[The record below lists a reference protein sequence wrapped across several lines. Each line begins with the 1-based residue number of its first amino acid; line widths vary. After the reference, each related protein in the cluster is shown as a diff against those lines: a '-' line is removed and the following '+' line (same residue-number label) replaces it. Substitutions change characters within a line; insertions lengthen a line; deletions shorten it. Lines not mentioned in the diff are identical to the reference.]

1 MAYPRMMRVRQQFD
15 APTLDDIPA
24 AVHREV
30 SGLALDQ
37 RIKAGESV
45 AISVGSRGV
54 ANIALIIKSLVDE
67 LKAVGAEPF
76 LVPAMGSHGGGIAE
90 AQRQIIEGYGV
101 TEEYTGAP
109 IKASMETVQVGQT
122 EDGVPVYFDKYAYE
136 ADHVAVVGRIKP
148 HTDFV
153 GEIESG
159 LHKMML
165 IGLGKHKG
173 AALYHQAI
181 VHYSFD
187 RIIRSV
193 GQTVIDQC
201 GVVMGLGLVE
211 NPYDQTALIKGV
223 APEEFAERE
232 KELLILAKKWM
243 PCLPF
248 DRVDLLI
255 VDEIGKN
262 ISGAG
267 MDTNVVG
274 RKFHDNHAA
283 EKEYPKV
290 TRIAVRDLT
299 EATHGNASG
308 IGTAEYCHRRAVDK
322 MDREITYINCM
333 TGNHPSG
340 AHTPLY
346 FDSDQQLFDA
356 ALKTVGL
363 VEPQQAKVVR
373 IHNTLEIEDVLVS
386 EAYRPEA
393 EARDDL
399 TIVEEAAEMSFDEK
413 GDLTPDKF

>member
-1 MAYPRMMRVRQQFD
+1 MAPPRMLRVKQKFE
-15 APTLDDIPA
+15 APTLEDIPA
-24 AVHREV
+24 AVRAEV
-30 SGLALDQ
+30 QSLALDS
-37 RIKAGESV
+37 KVTAGESV
-45 AISVGSRGV
+45 AISVGSRGI
-54 ANIALIIKSLVDE
+54 ANIALIIKSLVEE
-67 LKAVGAEPF
+67 LKVLGLEPF
-76 LVPAMGSHGGGIAE
+76 LVPAMGSHGGGVAE
-90 AQRQIIEGYGV
+90 AQQAIIEGYGV

-109 IKASMETVQVGQT
+109 IKASMETVQVGET
-122 EDGVPVYFDKYAYE
+122 EDGVPVFFDKYAYE

-193 GQTVIDQC
+193 GQTVIDKC
-201 GVVMGLGLVE
+201 GVLLGLGLVE
-211 NPYDQTALIKGV
+211 NQYDKTALIKGV
-223 APEEFAERE
+223 GAEELVERE
-232 KELLILAKKWM
+232 KELLVLAKKWM
-243 PCLPF
+243 PRLPF
-248 DRVDLLI
+248 ETVDLLI

-290 TRIAVRDLT
+290 TRILVRGLT
-299 EATHGNASG
+299 EETHGNASG
-308 IGTAEYCHRRAVDK
+308 IGTAEYAHKRAIEE

-340 AHTPLY
+340 AHIPLY
-346 FDSDQQLFDA
+346 FDTDRICIDR
-356 ALKTVGL
+356 ALETVGL
-363 VEPQQAKVVR
+363 VEPENAKVLR
-373 IHNTLEIEDVLVS
+373 IHNTLELAEVLVS
-386 EAYRPEA
+386 EAYLPEV
-393 EARDDL
+393 EKRDDL
-399 TIVEEAAEMSFDEK
+399 EVIGEAEDMPFDAND
-413 GDLTPDKF
+413 DLPLTF

>member
-1 MAYPRMMRVRQQFD
+1 MSFPNMLRIRQHFD
-15 APTLDDIPA
+15 APTVEDIPA
-24 AVHREV
+24 AVSEEITRLNLSTRV
-30 SGLALDQ
+30 KPGQ
-37 RIKAGESV
+37 SV
-45 AISVGSRGV
+45 AVSVGSRGIN
-54 ANIALIIKSLVDE
+54 NIALITKSLVEE
-67 LKAVGAEPF
+67 LKALGLEPF

-90 AQRQIIEGYGV
+90 AQREIIEGYGV
-101 TEEYTGAP
+101 TEEYVGAP

-122 EDGVPVYFDKYAYE
+122 EDGVPVFFDKYAFE

-193 GQTVIDQC
+193 GQQVIDQC
-201 GVVMGLGLVE
+201 GVLLGLGIVE
-211 NPYDQTALIKGV
+211 NQYDQTALLKGV
-223 APEEFAERE
+223 APEEFVERE
-232 KELLILAKKWM
+232 KELLVLAKKWM
-243 PCLPF
+243 PRLPF
-248 DRVDLLI
+248 DHVDLLI

-290 TRIAVRDLT
+290 TRILVRGLT
-299 EATHGNASG
+299 PETHGNASG
-308 IGTAEYCHRRAVDK
+308 IGTAEYAHRRAVEE

-340 AHTPLY
+340 AHIPLY
-346 FDSDQQLFDA
+346 FDTDQICIEK
-356 ALKTVGL
+356 ALQTVGL
-363 VEPQQAKVVR
+363 REPGEEKIMR
-373 IHNTLEIEDVLVS
+373 IHNTLDLGELLVS
-386 EAYRPEA
+386 EAYRAEV
-393 EARDDL
+393 EAREDL
-399 TIVEEAAEMSFDEK
+399 SIVEEAAPMPFDAS
-413 GDLTPDKF
+413 GDLPLHF

>member
-1 MAYPRMMRVRQQFD
+1 MAPPRMLRVKQKFE
-15 APTLDDIPA
+15 APTLEDIPA
-24 AVHREV
+24 AVRAEV
-30 SGLALDQ
+30 QSLALDS
-37 RIKAGESV
+37 KVTAGESV
-45 AISVGSRGV
+45 AISVGSRGI
-54 ANIALIIKSLVDE
+54 ANIAQIIKSLVEE
-67 LKAVGAEPF
+67 LRVLGLEPF
-76 LVPAMGSHGGGIAE
+76 LVPAMGSHGGGVAE
-90 AQRQIIEGYGV
+90 AQQAIIEGYGV

-109 IKASMETVQVGQT
+109 IKASMETVQVGET
-122 EDGVPVYFDKYAYE
+122 EDGVPVFFDKYAYE

-193 GQTVIDQC
+193 GQTVIDKC
-201 GVVMGLGLVE
+201 GVLLGLGLVE
-211 NPYDQTALIKGV
+211 NQYDKTALIKGV
-223 APEEFAERE
+223 GAEELVERE
-232 KELLILAKKWM
+232 KELLVLAKKWM
-243 PCLPF
+243 PRLPF
-248 DRVDLLI
+248 ETVDLLI

-290 TRIAVRDLT
+290 TRILVRGLT
-299 EATHGNASG
+299 EETHGNASG
-308 IGTAEYCHRRAVDK
+308 IGTAEYAHKRAIEE

-340 AHTPLY
+340 AHIPLY
-346 FDSDQQLFDA
+346 FDTDRICIDR
-356 ALKTVGL
+356 ALETVGL
-363 VEPQQAKVVR
+363 VEPENAKVVR
-373 IHNTLEIEDVLVS
+373 IHNTLELAEVLVS
-386 EAYRPEA
+386 EAYLPEV
-393 EARDDL
+393 EKRDDL
-399 TIVEEAAEMSFDEK
+399 EVIGEAKDMPFDAN
-413 GDLTPDKF
+413 GDLPLTF

>member
-1 MAYPRMMRVRQQFD
+1 MAPPRMLRVKQKFE
-15 APTLDDIPA
+15 APTLEDIPA
-24 AVHREV
+24 AVRAEV
-30 SGLALDQ
+30 QSLALDS
-37 RIKAGESV
+37 KVTAGESV
-45 AISVGSRGV
+45 AISVGSRGI
-54 ANIALIIKSLVDE
+54 ANIALIIKSLVEE
-67 LKAVGAEPF
+67 LKALGLEPF
-76 LVPAMGSHGGGIAE
+76 LVPAMGSHGGGVAE
-90 AQRQIIEGYGV
+90 AQQAIIEGYGV

-109 IKASMETVQVGQT
+109 IKASMETVQVGET
-122 EDGVPVYFDKYAYE
+122 EDGVPVFFDKYAYE

-193 GQTVIDQC
+193 GQTVVDKC
-201 GVVMGLGLVE
+201 GVLLGLGLVE
-211 NPYDQTALIKGV
+211 NQYDKTALIKGV
-223 APEEFAERE
+223 GAEELVERE

-243 PCLPF
+243 PRLPF
-248 DRVDLLI
+248 ETVDLLI

-290 TRIAVRDLT
+290 TRILVRGLT
-299 EATHGNASG
+299 EETHGNASG
-308 IGTAEYCHRRAVDK
+308 IGTAEYAHKRAIEE

-340 AHTPLY
+340 AHIPLY
-346 FDSDQQLFDA
+346 FDTDRICIDR
-356 ALKTVGL
+356 ALETVGL
-363 VEPQQAKVVR
+363 VEPENAKVLR
-373 IHNTLEIEDVLVS
+373 IHNTLELAEVLVS
-386 EAYRPEA
+386 EAYLPEV
-393 EARDDL
+393 EKRDDL
-399 TIVEEAAEMSFDEK
+399 EVIGEAEDMPFDAN
-413 GDLTPDKF
+413 GDLPLTF

>member
-1 MAYPRMMRVRQQFD
+1 MSFPNMLRIRQHFD
-15 APTLDDIPA
+15 APTVEDIPA
-24 AVHREV
+24 AVSEEITRLNLSARV
-30 SGLALDQ
+30 KPGQ
-37 RIKAGESV
+37 SV
-45 AISVGSRGV
+45 AVSVGSRGIN
-54 ANIALIIKSLVDE
+54 NIALITKSLVEE
-67 LKAVGAEPF
+67 LKALGLEPF

-90 AQRQIIEGYGV
+90 AQREIIEGYGV
-101 TEEYTGAP
+101 TEEYVGAP
-109 IKASMETVQVGQT
+109 IKASMETVQIGQT
-122 EDGVPVYFDKYAYE
+122 EDGVPVFFDKYAFE

-193 GQTVIDQC
+193 GQQVIDQC
-201 GVVMGLGLVE
+201 GVLLGLGIVE
-211 NPYDQTALIKGV
+211 NQYDQTALLKGV
-223 APEEFAERE
+223 APEELVERE
-232 KELLILAKKWM
+232 KELLVLAKKWM
-243 PCLPF
+243 PRLPF
-248 DRVDLLI
+248 DHVDLLI

-290 TRIAVRDLT
+290 TRILVRGLT
-299 EATHGNASG
+299 PETHGNASG
-308 IGTAEYCHRRAVDK
+308 IGTAEYAHRRAVEE

-340 AHTPLY
+340 AHIPLY
-346 FDSDQQLFDA
+346 FDTDQICIEK
-356 ALKTVGL
+356 ALQTVGL
-363 VEPQQAKVVR
+363 REPGEEKIMR
-373 IHNTLEIEDVLVS
+373 IHNTLDLGELLVS
-386 EAYRPEA
+386 EAYRAEV
-393 EARDDL
+393 EAREDL
-399 TIVEEAAEMSFDEK
+399 SIVEEAASMPFDAS
-413 GDLTPDKF
+413 GDLPLHF

>member
-1 MAYPRMMRVRQQFD
+1 MSFPNMLRIRQHFD
-15 APTLDDIPA
+15 APTVEDIPA
-24 AVHREV
+24 AVSEEITRLNLSARV
-30 SGLALDQ
+30 KPGQ
-37 RIKAGESV
+37 SV
-45 AISVGSRGV
+45 AVSVGSRGIN
-54 ANIALIIKSLVDE
+54 NIALITKSLVEE
-67 LKAVGAEPF
+67 LKALGLEPF

-90 AQRQIIEGYGV
+90 AQREIIEGYGV
-101 TEEYTGAP
+101 TEEYVGAP

-122 EDGVPVYFDKYAYE
+122 EDGVPVFFDKYAFE

-193 GQTVIDQC
+193 GQQVIDQC
-201 GVVMGLGLVE
+201 GVLLGLGIVE
-211 NPYDQTALIKGV
+211 NQYDRTALLKGV
-223 APEEFAERE
+223 APEELVERE
-232 KELLILAKKWM
+232 KELLVLAKKWM
-243 PCLPF
+243 PRLPF
-248 DRVDLLI
+248 DHVDLLI

-290 TRIAVRDLT
+290 TRILVRGLT
-299 EATHGNASG
+299 PETHGNASG
-308 IGTAEYCHRRAVDK
+308 IGTAEYAHRRAVEE

-340 AHTPLY
+340 AHIPLY
-346 FDSDQQLFDA
+346 FDTDQICIEK
-356 ALKTVGL
+356 ALQTVGL
-363 VEPQQAKVVR
+363 REPGEEKIMR
-373 IHNTLEIEDVLVS
+373 IHNTLELGELLIS
-386 EAYRPEA
+386 EAYRAEV
-393 EARDDL
+393 EAREDL
-399 TIVEEAAEMSFDEK
+399 SIVEEAAPMPFDAS
-413 GDLTPDKF
+413 GDLPLHF

>member
-1 MAYPRMMRVRQQFD
+1 MSFPNMMRIRQHFD
-15 APTLDDIPA
+15 APTVEDVPA
-24 AVHREV
+24 AVREEIARLNLGARV
-30 SGLALDQ
+30 EPGQ
-37 RIKAGESV
+37 SV
-45 AISVGSRGV
+45 AVSVGSRGIN
-54 ANIALIIKSLVDE
+54 NIALITKSLVEE
-67 LKAVGAEPF
+67 LKSLGLEPF

-90 AQRQIIEGYGV
+90 AQREIIEGYGV
-101 TEEYTGAP
+101 TEEYVGTP

-122 EDGVPVYFDKYAYE
+122 EDGVPVFFDKYAFE

-193 GQTVIDQC
+193 GQQVIDKC
-201 GVVMGLGLVE
+201 GVLLGLGIVE
-211 NPYDQTALIKGV
+211 NQYDQTALLKGV
-223 APEEFAERE
+223 APEEFVERE
-232 KELLILAKKWM
+232 KELLVLAKKWM
-243 PCLPF
+243 PRLPF
-248 DRVDLLI
+248 DNVDLLI

-290 TRIAVRDLT
+290 TRILVRGLT
-299 EATHGNASG
+299 PETHGNASG
-308 IGTAEYCHRRAVDK
+308 IGTAEYAHRRAVDE

-340 AHTPLY
+340 AHIPLY
-346 FDSDQQLFDA
+346 FDTDQICIEK
-356 ALKTVGL
+356 ALETVGL
-363 VEPQQAKVVR
+363 REPGEERILR
-373 IHNTLEIEDVLVS
+373 IHNTLDLGELLVS
-386 EAYRPEA
+386 EAYRAEV
-393 EARDDL
+393 EAREDL
-399 TIVEEAAEMSFDEK
+399 SIVNESAPMPFNTS
-413 GDLTPDKF
+413 GDLPLHF

>member
-1 MAYPRMMRVRQQFD
+1 MSFPNMLRIRQHFD
-15 APTLDDIPA
+15 APTVEDIPA
-24 AVHREV
+24 AVSEEITRLNLSARV
-30 SGLALDQ
+30 KPGQ
-37 RIKAGESV
+37 SV
-45 AISVGSRGV
+45 AVSVGSRGIN
-54 ANIALIIKSLVDE
+54 NIALITKSLVEE
-67 LKAVGAEPF
+67 LKALGLEPF

-90 AQRQIIEGYGV
+90 AQRDIIEGYGV
-101 TEEYTGAP
+101 TEEYVGAP

-122 EDGVPVYFDKYAYE
+122 EDGVPVFFDKYAFE

-193 GQTVIDQC
+193 GQQVIDQC
-201 GVVMGLGLVE
+201 GVLLGLGIVE
-211 NPYDQTALIKGV
+211 NQYDQTALLKGV
-223 APEEFAERE
+223 APEEFVERE
-232 KELLILAKKWM
+232 KELLVLAKKWM
-243 PCLPF
+243 PRLPF
-248 DRVDLLI
+248 DHVDLLI

-290 TRIAVRDLT
+290 TRILVRGLT
-299 EATHGNASG
+299 PETHGNASG
-308 IGTAEYCHRRAVDK
+308 IGTAEYAHRRAVEE

-340 AHTPLY
+340 AHIPLY
-346 FDSDQQLFDA
+346 FDTDQICIEK
-356 ALKTVGL
+356 ALQTVGL
-363 VEPQQAKVVR
+363 REPGEEKIMR
-373 IHNTLEIEDVLVS
+373 IHNTLDLGEVLVS
-386 EAYRPEA
+386 EAYRAEV

-399 TIVEEAAEMSFDEK
+399 SIVEEATPMPFDAS
-413 GDLTPDKF
+413 GDLPLHF

>member
-1 MAYPRMMRVRQQFD
+1 MPFPRMLRIRQHFD
-15 APTLDDIPA
+15 APTVEDIPA
-24 AVHREV
+24 AVKEEV
-30 SGLALDQ
+30 TRLNLGS
-37 RIKAGESV
+37 RIEPGQSV
-45 AISVGSRGV
+45 AVSVGSRGIN
-54 ANIALIIKSLVDE
+54 NIALIIKSLVAE
-67 LKAVGAEPF
+67 LKALGLEPF

-90 AQRQIIEGYGV
+90 AQREIIEGYGV
-101 TEEYTGAP
+101 TEEYVGAP
-109 IKASMETVQVGQT
+109 IKSSMETVQVGQT
-122 EDGVPVYFDKYAYE
+122 EDGVPVFFDKHAFE

-165 IGLGKHKG
+165 IGLGKHRG

-193 GQTVIDQC
+193 GQQVIEKC
-201 GVVMGLGLVE
+201 GVLMGLGIVE
-211 NPYDQTALIKGV
+211 NQYDNTALLKGV
-223 APEEFAERE
+223 APEEFVERE
-232 KELLILAKKWM
+232 KELLVLAKKWM
-243 PCLPF
+243 PRLPF
-248 DRVDLLI
+248 DHVDLLI

-290 TRIAVRDLT
+290 TRILVRGLT
-299 EATHGNASG
+299 PETHGNASG
-308 IGTAEYCHRRAVDK
+308 IGTAEYAHRRAIDE

-340 AHTPLY
+340 AHIPLY
-346 FDSDQQLFDA
+346 FDTDQICIEK
-356 ALKTVGL
+356 ALQTVGL
-363 VEPQQAKVVR
+363 RKPGEER
-373 IHNTLEIEDVLVS
+373 ILRIRNTLNLGELLVS
-386 EAYRPEA
+386 EAYRAEV
-393 EARDDL
+393 EAREDL
-399 TIVEEAAEMSFDEK
+399 SIVEEASEMAFDAN
-413 GDLTPDKF
+413 GDLPLHF

>member
-1 MAYPRMMRVRQQFD
+1 MAPPRMLRVKQKFE
-15 APTLDDIPA
+15 APTLEDIPA
-24 AVHREV
+24 AVRAEV
-30 SGLALDQ
+30 QSLALDS
-37 RIKAGESV
+37 KVTAGESV
-45 AISVGSRGV
+45 AISVGSRGI
-54 ANIALIIKSLVDE
+54 ANIALIIKSLVEE
-67 LKAVGAEPF
+67 LKALGLEPF
-76 LVPAMGSHGGGIAE
+76 LVPAMGSHGGGVAE
-90 AQRQIIEGYGV
+90 AQQAIIEGYGV

-109 IKASMETVQVGQT
+109 IKASMETVQVGET
-122 EDGVPVYFDKYAYE
+122 EDGVPVFFDKYAYE
-136 ADHVAVVGRIKP
+136 ANHVAVVGRIKP

-193 GQTVIDQC
+193 GQTVVDKC
-201 GVVMGLGLVE
+201 GVLLGLGLVE
-211 NPYDQTALIKGV
+211 NQYDKTALIKGV
-223 APEEFAERE
+223 GAEELVERE

-243 PCLPF
+243 PRLPF
-248 DRVDLLI
+248 ETVDLLI

-290 TRIAVRDLT
+290 TRILVRGLT
-299 EATHGNASG
+299 EETHGNASG
-308 IGTAEYCHRRAVDK
+308 IGTAEYAHKRAIK
-322 MDREITYINCM
+322 EMDREITYINCM

-340 AHTPLY
+340 AHIPLY
-346 FDSDQQLFDA
+346 FDTDRICIDR
-356 ALKTVGL
+356 ALETVGL
-363 VEPQQAKVVR
+363 VEPENAKVLR
-373 IHNTLEIEDVLVS
+373 IHNTLELAEVLVS
-386 EAYRPEA
+386 EAYLPEV
-393 EARDDL
+393 EKRDDL
-399 TIVEEAAEMSFDEK
+399 EVIGEAEDMPFDAN
-413 GDLTPDKF
+413 GDLPLTF

>member
-1 MAYPRMMRVRQQFD
+1 MSFPNMLRIRQHFD
-15 APTLDDIPA
+15 APTVEDIPA
-24 AVHREV
+24 AVSEEITRLNLSTRV
-30 SGLALDQ
+30 KPGQ
-37 RIKAGESV
+37 SV
-45 AISVGSRGV
+45 AVSVGSRGIN
-54 ANIALIIKSLVDE
+54 NIALITKSLVEE
-67 LKAVGAEPF
+67 LKALGLEPF

-90 AQRQIIEGYGV
+90 AQREIIEGYGV
-101 TEEYTGAP
+101 TEEYVGAP

-122 EDGVPVYFDKYAYE
+122 EDGVPVFFDKYAFE

-193 GQTVIDQC
+193 GQQVIDQC
-201 GVVMGLGLVE
+201 GVLLGLGIVE
-211 NPYDQTALIKGV
+211 NQYDQTALLKGV
-223 APEEFAERE
+223 APEEFVERE
-232 KELLILAKKWM
+232 KELLVLAKKWM
-243 PCLPF
+243 PRLPF
-248 DRVDLLI
+248 DHVDLLI

-290 TRIAVRDLT
+290 TRILVRGLT
-299 EATHGNASG
+299 PETHGNASG
-308 IGTAEYCHRRAVDK
+308 IGTAEYAHRRAVEE

-340 AHTPLY
+340 AHIPLY
-346 FDSDQQLFDA
+346 FDTDQICIEK
-356 ALKTVGL
+356 ALQTVGL
-363 VEPQQAKVVR
+363 REPGEEKIMR
-373 IHNTLEIEDVLVS
+373 IHNTLDLGELLVS
-386 EAYRPEA
+386 EAYRAEV
-393 EARDDL
+393 EAREDL
-399 TIVEEAAEMSFDEK
+399 SIVEEATPMPFDAS
-413 GDLTPDKF
+413 GDLPLHF

>member
-1 MAYPRMMRVRQQFD
+1 MTPPRMLRVKQKFE
-15 APTLDDIPA
+15 APTLEDIPA
-24 AVHREV
+24 AVRAEV
-30 SGLALDQ
+30 QRLALDS
-37 RIKAGESV
+37 KVTAGESV
-45 AISVGSRGV
+45 AISVGSRGI
-54 ANIALIIKSLVDE
+54 ANIALIIKSLVEE
-67 LKAVGAEPF
+67 LKVLGLEPF
-76 LVPAMGSHGGGIAE
+76 LVPAMGSHGGGVAE
-90 AQRQIIEGYGV
+90 AQQAIIEGYGV

-109 IKASMETVQVGQT
+109 IKASMETVQVGET
-122 EDGVPVYFDKYAYE
+122 EDGVPVFFDKYAYE

-193 GQTVIDQC
+193 GQTVIDKC
-201 GVVMGLGLVE
+201 GVLLGLGLVE
-211 NPYDQTALIKGV
+211 NQYDKTALIKGV
-223 APEEFAERE
+223 GAEELVERE
-232 KELLILAKKWM
+232 KELLVLAKKWM
-243 PCLPF
+243 PRLPF
-248 DRVDLLI
+248 ETVDLLI

-290 TRIAVRDLT
+290 TRILVRGLT
-299 EATHGNASG
+299 EETHGNASG
-308 IGTAEYCHRRAVDK
+308 IGTAEYAHKRAIEE

-340 AHTPLY
+340 AHIPLY
-346 FDSDQQLFDA
+346 FDTDRICIDR
-356 ALKTVGL
+356 ALETVGL
-363 VEPQQAKVVR
+363 VEPKNAKVLR
-373 IHNTLEIEDVLVS
+373 IHNTLELAEVLVS
-386 EAYRPEA
+386 EAYLPEV
-393 EARDDL
+393 EKRDDL
-399 TIVEEAAEMSFDEK
+399 EVIGEAEDMPFDAND
-413 GDLTPDKF
+413 DLPLTF

>member
-1 MAYPRMMRVRQQFD
+1 MSFPNMLRIRQHFD
-15 APTLDDIPA
+15 APTVEDIPA
-24 AVHREV
+24 AVSEEITRLNLSARV
-30 SGLALDQ
+30 KSGQ
-37 RIKAGESV
+37 SV
-45 AISVGSRGV
+45 AVSVGSRGIN
-54 ANIALIIKSLVDE
+54 NIALITKSLVEE
-67 LKAVGAEPF
+67 LKALGLEPF

-90 AQRQIIEGYGV
+90 AQREIIEGYGV
-101 TEEYTGAP
+101 TEEYVGAP

-122 EDGVPVYFDKYAYE
+122 EDGVPVFFDKYAFE

-193 GQTVIDQC
+193 GQQVIDQC
-201 GVVMGLGLVE
+201 GVLLGLGIVE
-211 NPYDQTALIKGV
+211 NQYDQTALLKGV
-223 APEEFAERE
+223 APEEFVERE
-232 KELLILAKKWM
+232 KELLVLAKKWM
-243 PCLPF
+243 PRLPF
-248 DRVDLLI
+248 DHVDLLI

-290 TRIAVRDLT
+290 TRILVRGLT
-299 EATHGNASG
+299 PETHGNASG
-308 IGTAEYCHRRAVDK
+308 IGTAEYAHRRAVEE

-340 AHTPLY
+340 AHIPLY
-346 FDSDQQLFDA
+346 FDTDQICIEK
-356 ALKTVGL
+356 ALQTVGL
-363 VEPQQAKVVR
+363 REPGEEKIMR
-373 IHNTLEIEDVLVS
+373 IHNTLDLGELLVS
-386 EAYRPEA
+386 EAYRAEV
-393 EARDDL
+393 EAREDL
-399 TIVEEAAEMSFDEK
+399 SIVEEAAPMPFDTS
-413 GDLTPDKF
+413 GDLPLHF

>member
-1 MAYPRMMRVRQQFD
+1 MAPPRMLRVKQKFE
-15 APTLDDIPA
+15 APTLEDIPA
-24 AVHREV
+24 AVRTEV
-30 SGLALDQ
+30 QSLALDS
-37 RIKAGESV
+37 KVTAGESV
-45 AISVGSRGV
+45 AISVGSRGI
-54 ANIALIIKSLVDE
+54 ANIALIIKSLVEE
-67 LKAVGAEPF
+67 LRVLGLDPF
-76 LVPAMGSHGGGIAE
+76 LVPAMGSHGGGVAE
-90 AQRQIIEGYGV
+90 AQQAIIEGYGV

-109 IKASMETVQVGQT
+109 IKASMETVQVGET
-122 EDGVPVYFDKYAYE
+122 EDGVPVFFDKYAYE

-193 GQTVIDQC
+193 GQTVIDKC
-201 GVVMGLGLVE
+201 GVLLGLGLVE
-211 NPYDQTALIKGV
+211 NQYDKTALIKGV
-223 APEEFAERE
+223 GAEELVEQE
-232 KELLILAKKWM
+232 KELLVLAKKWM
-243 PCLPF
+243 PRLPF
-248 DRVDLLI
+248 ETVDLLI

-290 TRIAVRDLT
+290 TRILVRGLT
-299 EATHGNASG
+299 EETHGNASG
-308 IGTAEYCHRRAVDK
+308 IGTAEYAHKRAIEE

-340 AHTPLY
+340 AHIPLY
-346 FDSDQQLFDA
+346 FDTDRICIDR
-356 ALKTVGL
+356 ALETVGL
-363 VEPQQAKVVR
+363 VEPKNAKVLR
-373 IHNTLEIEDVLVS
+373 IHNTLELAEVLVS
-386 EAYRPEA
+386 EAYLPEV
-393 EARDDL
+393 EKRDDL
-399 TIVEEAAEMSFDEK
+399 EVIGEAEDMPFDAND
-413 GDLTPDKF
+413 DLPLTF

>member
-1 MAYPRMMRVRQQFD
+1 MLRVKQKFE
-15 APTLDDIPA
+15 APTLEDIPA
-24 AVHREV
+24 AVRAEV
-30 SGLALDQ
+30 QSLALDS
-37 RIKAGESV
+37 KVTAGESV
-45 AISVGSRGV
+45 AISVGSRGI
-54 ANIALIIKSLVDE
+54 ANIALIIKSLVEE
-67 LKAVGAEPF
+67 LKALGLEPF
-76 LVPAMGSHGGGIAE
+76 LVPAMGSHGGGVAE
-90 AQRQIIEGYGV
+90 AQQAIIEGYGV

-109 IKASMETVQVGQT
+109 IKASMETVQVGET
-122 EDGVPVYFDKYAYE
+122 EDGVPVFFDKYAYE

-193 GQTVIDQC
+193 GQTVVDKC
-201 GVVMGLGLVE
+201 GVLLGLGLVE
-211 NPYDQTALIKGV
+211 NQYDKTALIKGV
-223 APEEFAERE
+223 GAEELVERE

-243 PCLPF
+243 PRLPF
-248 DRVDLLI
+248 ETVDLLI

-290 TRIAVRDLT
+290 TRILVRGLT
-299 EATHGNASG
+299 EETHGNASG
-308 IGTAEYCHRRAVDK
+308 IGTAEYAHKRAIEE

-340 AHTPLY
+340 AHIPLY
-346 FDSDQQLFDA
+346 FDTDRICIDR
-356 ALKTVGL
+356 ALETVGL
-363 VEPQQAKVVR
+363 VEPENAKVLR
-373 IHNTLEIEDVLVS
+373 IHNTLELAEVLVS
-386 EAYRPEA
+386 EAYLPEV
-393 EARDDL
+393 EKRDDL
-399 TIVEEAAEMSFDEK
+399 EVIGEAEDMLFDAN
-413 GDLTPDKF
+413 GDLPLTF

>member
-1 MAYPRMMRVRQQFD
+1 MSFPNMLRIRQHFD
-15 APTLDDIPA
+15 APTVEDIPA
-24 AVHREV
+24 AVSEEITRLNLSARV
-30 SGLALDQ
+30 KPGQ
-37 RIKAGESV
+37 SV
-45 AISVGSRGV
+45 AVSVGSRGIN
-54 ANIALIIKSLVDE
+54 NIALITKSLVEE
-67 LKAVGAEPF
+67 LKALGLEPF

-90 AQRQIIEGYGV
+90 AQRDIIEGYGV
-101 TEEYTGAP
+101 TEEYVGAP

-122 EDGVPVYFDKYAYE
+122 EDGVPVFFDKYAFE

-193 GQTVIDQC
+193 GQQVIDQC
-201 GVVMGLGLVE
+201 GVLLGLGIVE
-211 NPYDQTALIKGV
+211 NQYDQTALLKGV
-223 APEEFAERE
+223 APEEFVERE
-232 KELLILAKKWM
+232 KELLVLAKKWM
-243 PCLPF
+243 PRLPF
-248 DRVDLLI
+248 DHVDLLI

-290 TRIAVRDLT
+290 TRILVRGLT
-299 EATHGNASG
+299 PETHGNASG
-308 IGTAEYCHRRAVDK
+308 IGTAEYAHRRAVEE

-340 AHTPLY
+340 AHIPLY
-346 FDSDQQLFDA
+346 FDTDQICIEK
-356 ALKTVGL
+356 ALQTVGL
-363 VEPQQAKVVR
+363 REPGEEKIMR
-373 IHNTLEIEDVLVS
+373 IHNTLDLGELLVS
-386 EAYRPEA
+386 EAYRAEV
-393 EARDDL
+393 EAREDL
-399 TIVEEAAEMSFDEK
+399 SIVEEATPMPFDAS
-413 GDLTPDKF
+413 GDLPLHF

>member
-24 AVHREV
+24 AVHQEV
-30 SGLALDQ
+30 AGLALDQ

-45 AISVGSRGV
+45 AISVGSRGI

-90 AQRQIIEGYGV
+90 AQQEIIENYGV

-109 IKASMETVQVGQT
+109 IKASMETVQVGET

-193 GQTVIDQC
+193 GQTVIDKC
-201 GVVMGLGLVE
+201 GVVLGLALVE
-211 NPYDQTALIKGV
+211 NPYDQTALIKAV

-243 PCLPF
+243 PRLPF
-248 DRVDLLI
+248 DQVDLLI

-299 EATHGNASG
+299 EVTHGNASG

-340 AHTPLY
+340 AHIPLY
-346 FDSDQQLFDA
+346 FDSDQKLFDA

-363 VEPQQAKVVR
+363 VEPEQAKVVR

-386 EAYRPEA
+386 EAYRAEV

-399 TIVEEAAEMSFDEK
+399 TIVEEAAAMTFDEK

>member
-1 MAYPRMMRVRQQFD
+1 MSLPRMLRIRQHFD
-15 APTLDDIPA
+15 APTVDDIPA
-24 AVHREV
+24 AVKEEV
-30 SGLALDQ
+30 Q
-37 RIKAGESV
+37 RLNLGSRTTPGQTV
-45 AISVGSRGV
+45 AVSVGSRGIN
-54 ANIALIIKSLVDE
+54 NIALIIKSLVEE
-67 LKAVGAEPF
+67 LKAIGLEPF

-90 AQRQIIEGYGV
+90 AQREIIEGYGV
-101 TEEYTGAP
+101 TEDYVGAP
-109 IKASMETVQVGQT
+109 IKASMETVQIGQT
-122 EDGVPVYFDKYAYE
+122 EDGVPVFFDKYAFE

-193 GQTVIDQC
+193 GQQVIEKC
-201 GVVMGLGLVE
+201 GVLMGLGIVE
-211 NPYDQTALIKGV
+211 NQYDKTALLKGV
-223 APEEFAERE
+223 APEEFVERE

-243 PCLPF
+243 PRLPF
-248 DRVDLLI
+248 DHVDLLI

-290 TRIAVRDLT
+290 TRILVRGLT
-299 EATHGNASG
+299 PETHGNASG
-308 IGTAEYCHRRAVDK
+308 IGTAEYAHRRAIDE

-340 AHTPLY
+340 AHIPLY
-346 FDSDQQLFDA
+346 FDTDQICIEK
-356 ALKTVGL
+356 ALQTVGL
-363 VEPQQAKVVR
+363 REPGEEKILR
-373 IHNTLEIEDVLVS
+373 IHNTLDLGELLVS
-386 EAYRPEA
+386 EAYRAEV

-399 TIVEEAAEMSFDEK
+399 SIVEEASEMSFDDS
-413 GDLTPDKF
+413 GDLPLHF

>member
-1 MAYPRMMRVRQQFD
+1 MAPPRMLRVKQKFE
-15 APTLDDIPA
+15 APTLEDIPA
-24 AVHREV
+24 AVRAEV
-30 SGLALDQ
+30 QSLALDS
-37 RIKAGESV
+37 KVTAGESV
-45 AISVGSRGV
+45 AISVGSRGI
-54 ANIALIIKSLVDE
+54 ANIALIIKSLVEE
-67 LKAVGAEPF
+67 LRVLGLEPF
-76 LVPAMGSHGGGIAE
+76 LVPAMGSHGGGVAE
-90 AQRQIIEGYGV
+90 AQQAIIEGYGV

-109 IKASMETVQVGQT
+109 IKASMETVQVGET
-122 EDGVPVYFDKYAYE
+122 EDGVPVFFDKYAYE

-193 GQTVIDQC
+193 GQTVIDKC
-201 GVVMGLGLVE
+201 GVLLGLGLVE
-211 NPYDQTALIKGV
+211 NQYDKTALIKGV
-223 APEEFAERE
+223 GAEELVEQE
-232 KELLILAKKWM
+232 KELLVLAKKWM
-243 PCLPF
+243 PRLPF
-248 DRVDLLI
+248 ETVDLLI

-290 TRIAVRDLT
+290 TRILVRGLT
-299 EATHGNASG
+299 EETHGNASG
-308 IGTAEYCHRRAVDK
+308 MGTAEYAHKRAIEE

-340 AHTPLY
+340 AHIPLY
-346 FDSDQQLFDA
+346 FDTDRICIDR
-356 ALKTVGL
+356 ALETVGL
-363 VEPQQAKVVR
+363 VEPENAKVLR
-373 IHNTLEIEDVLVS
+373 IHNTLELSEVLVS
-386 EAYRPEA
+386 EAYLPEV
-393 EARDDL
+393 EKRDDL
-399 TIVEEAAEMSFDEK
+399 EVIGEAEDMPFDAND
-413 GDLTPDKF
+413 DLPLTF

>member
-1 MAYPRMMRVRQQFD
+1 MSFPNMLRIRQHFD
-15 APTLDDIPA
+15 APTVEDIPA
-24 AVHREV
+24 AVSEEITRLNLSARV
-30 SGLALDQ
+30 KPGQ
-37 RIKAGESV
+37 SV
-45 AISVGSRGV
+45 AVSVGSRGIN
-54 ANIALIIKSLVDE
+54 NIALITKSLVEE
-67 LKAVGAEPF
+67 LKALGLEPF

-90 AQRQIIEGYGV
+90 AQREIIEGYGV
-101 TEEYTGAP
+101 TEEYVGAP
-109 IKASMETVQVGQT
+109 IKASMETVQIGQT
-122 EDGVPVYFDKYAYE
+122 EDGVPVFFDKYAFE

-193 GQTVIDQC
+193 GQQVIDQC
-201 GVVMGLGLVE
+201 GVLLGLGIVE
-211 NPYDQTALIKGV
+211 NQYDQTALLRGV
-223 APEEFAERE
+223 APEELVERE
-232 KELLILAKKWM
+232 KELLVLAKKWM
-243 PCLPF
+243 PRLPF
-248 DRVDLLI
+248 DHVDLLI

-290 TRIAVRDLT
+290 TRILVRGLT
-299 EATHGNASG
+299 PETHGNASG
-308 IGTAEYCHRRAVDK
+308 IGTAEYAHRRAVEE

-340 AHTPLY
+340 AHIPLY
-346 FDSDQQLFDA
+346 FDTDQICIEK
-356 ALKTVGL
+356 ALQTVGL
-363 VEPQQAKVVR
+363 REPGEEKIMR
-373 IHNTLEIEDVLVS
+373 IHNTLDLGELLVS
-386 EAYRPEA
+386 EAYRAEV
-393 EARDDL
+393 EAREDL
-399 TIVEEAAEMSFDEK
+399 SIVEEAASMPFDAS
-413 GDLTPDKF
+413 GDLPLHF

>member
-1 MAYPRMMRVRQQFD
+1 MSFPNMLRIRQHFD
-15 APTLDDIPA
+15 APTVEDIPA
-24 AVHREV
+24 AVSEEITRLNLSARV
-30 SGLALDQ
+30 KSGQ
-37 RIKAGESV
+37 SV
-45 AISVGSRGV
+45 AVSVGSRGIN
-54 ANIALIIKSLVDE
+54 NIALITKSLVEE
-67 LKAVGAEPF
+67 LKALGLEPF

-90 AQRQIIEGYGV
+90 AQREIIEGYGV
-101 TEEYTGAP
+101 TEEYVGAP

-122 EDGVPVYFDKYAYE
+122 EDGVPVFFDKYAFE

-193 GQTVIDQC
+193 GQQVIDQC
-201 GVVMGLGLVE
+201 GVLLGLGIVE
-211 NPYDQTALIKGV
+211 NQYDQTALLKGV
-223 APEEFAERE
+223 APEEFVERE
-232 KELLILAKKWM
+232 KELLVLAKKWM
-243 PCLPF
+243 PRLPF
-248 DRVDLLI
+248 DHVDLLI

-290 TRIAVRDLT
+290 TRILVRGLT
-299 EATHGNASG
+299 PETHGNASG
-308 IGTAEYCHRRAVDK
+308 IGTAEYAHRRAVEE

-340 AHTPLY
+340 AHIPLY
-346 FDSDQQLFDA
+346 FDTDQICIEK
-356 ALKTVGL
+356 ALQTVGL
-363 VEPQQAKVVR
+363 REPGEERIMR
-373 IHNTLEIEDVLVS
+373 IHNTLDLGELLVS
-386 EAYRPEA
+386 EAYRAEV
-393 EARDDL
+393 EAREDL
-399 TIVEEAAEMSFDEK
+399 SIVEEATPMPFDAS
-413 GDLTPDKF
+413 GDLPLHF

>member
-1 MAYPRMMRVRQQFD
+1 MSFPNMLRIRQHFD
-15 APTLDDIPA
+15 APTVEDIPA
-24 AVHREV
+24 AVSEEITRLNLSARV
-30 SGLALDQ
+30 KPGQ
-37 RIKAGESV
+37 SV
-45 AISVGSRGV
+45 AVSVGSRGIN
-54 ANIALIIKSLVDE
+54 NIALITKSLVEE
-67 LKAVGAEPF
+67 LKALGLEPF

-90 AQRQIIEGYGV
+90 AQREIIEGYGV
-101 TEEYTGAP
+101 TEEYVGAP

-122 EDGVPVYFDKYAYE
+122 EDGVPVFFDKYAFE

-193 GQTVIDQC
+193 GQQVIEQC
-201 GVVMGLGLVE
+201 GVLLGLGIVE
-211 NPYDQTALIKGV
+211 NQYDQTALLKGV
-223 APEEFAERE
+223 APEEFVERE

-243 PCLPF
+243 PRLPF
-248 DRVDLLI
+248 DHVDLLI

-290 TRIAVRDLT
+290 TRILVRGLT
-299 EATHGNASG
+299 PETHGNASG
-308 IGTAEYCHRRAVDK
+308 IGTAEYAHRRAVEE

-340 AHTPLY
+340 AHIPLY
-346 FDSDQQLFDA
+346 FDTDQICIEK
-356 ALKTVGL
+356 ALQTVGL
-363 VEPQQAKVVR
+363 REPGEEKIMR
-373 IHNTLEIEDVLVS
+373 IHNTLDLGELLVS
-386 EAYRPEA
+386 EAYRAEV
-393 EARDDL
+393 EAREDL
-399 TIVEEAAEMSFDEK
+399 SIVEEAAPMPFDAS
-413 GDLTPDKF
+413 GDLPLHF

>member
-1 MAYPRMMRVRQQFD
+1 MAPPRMLRVKQKFE
-15 APTLDDIPA
+15 APTLEDIPA
-24 AVHREV
+24 AVRAEV
-30 SGLALDQ
+30 QSLALDS
-37 RIKAGESV
+37 KVTAGESV
-45 AISVGSRGV
+45 AISVGSRGI
-54 ANIALIIKSLVDE
+54 ANIALIIKSLVEE
-67 LKAVGAEPF
+67 LRVLGLEPF
-76 LVPAMGSHGGGIAE
+76 LVPAMGSHGGGVAE
-90 AQRQIIEGYGV
+90 AQQAIIEGYGV

-109 IKASMETVQVGQT
+109 IKASMETVQVGKT
-122 EDGVPVYFDKYAYE
+122 EDGVPVFFDKYAYE

-193 GQTVIDQC
+193 GQTVIDKC
-201 GVVMGLGLVE
+201 GVLLGLGLVE
-211 NPYDQTALIKGV
+211 NQYDKTALIKGV
-223 APEEFAERE
+223 GAEELVEQE
-232 KELLILAKKWM
+232 KELLVLAKKWM
-243 PCLPF
+243 PRLPF
-248 DRVDLLI
+248 ETVDLLI

-290 TRIAVRDLT
+290 TRILVRGLT
-299 EATHGNASG
+299 EETHGNASG
-308 IGTAEYCHRRAVDK
+308 IGTAEYAHKRAIEE

-340 AHTPLY
+340 AHIPLY
-346 FDSDQQLFDA
+346 FDTDRICIDR
-356 ALKTVGL
+356 ALETVGL
-363 VEPQQAKVVR
+363 VEPENAKVLR
-373 IHNTLEIEDVLVS
+373 IHNTLELAEVLVS
-386 EAYRPEA
+386 EAYLPEV
-393 EARDDL
+393 EKRDDL
-399 TIVEEAAEMSFDEK
+399 EVIGEAEDMPFDAND
-413 GDLTPDKF
+413 DLPLTF